1 MAVIPM
7 RWSDPLGI
15 RWRRS
20 RSRERDKREREEACR
35 EGEAARGLAAYI
47 DRQTDY
53 LVRRGELNG
62 FSAQLRD
69 GFSRGTGGDR

>member
-20 RSRERDKREREEACR
+20 RSRDRDKREREEAR
-35 EGEAARGLAAYI
+35 RDGDAARGLAAYI
-47 DRQTDY
+47 DQQTDY